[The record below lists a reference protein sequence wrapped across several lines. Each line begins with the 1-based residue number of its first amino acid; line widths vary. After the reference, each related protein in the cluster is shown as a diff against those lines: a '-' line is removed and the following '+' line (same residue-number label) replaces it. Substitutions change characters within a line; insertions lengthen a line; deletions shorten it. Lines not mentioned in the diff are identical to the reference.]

1 MGGEGKRL
9 LLIGLLSVW
18 ALAWGFSFVAYATTE
33 PSGDGFVRGMNRV
46 TAFFGWQLAAAMPA
60 FAAWVIGRDWPR
72 GSGVRFVS
80 RVPIQLA
87 LGLAAVVAGLILW
100 ARFAG

>member
-1 MGGEGKRL
+1 MNSEGKRL
-9 LLIGLLSVW
+9 LLMGLLAAW
-18 ALAWGFSFVAYATTE
+18 ALAWGYSFVAFATTA
-33 PSGDGFVRGMNRV
+33 PTGDGFGRGLNRV
-46 TAFFGWQLAAAMPA
+46 TLFFGWQLAAALPA
-60 FAAWVIGRDWPR
+60 FAAWVIGRGWPK

-100 ARFAG
+100 ARLAT